1 MHNEMSQDAVS
12 RNIFFMQQKLNNTGC
27 EPVTTIVDAV
37 GKAAAQDNGL
47 SE

>member
-1 MHNEMSQDAVS
+1 MTDPIGEAKEGITQAILWSSLEFV
-12 RNIFFMQQKLNNTGC
+12 F
-27 EPVTTIVDAV
+27 VV